1 MQNCYPASIPIAE
14 GTVIDDQPDTSID
27 ITQYQSGVGSL
38 QYLADKT
45 RPDIARAATL
55 LAEHS
60 KRPTKKSV
68 AALNHVLRYLK
79 GTMEKG
85 IKYNRCKEPASEL
98 RLPICFSDSNWG
110 DVHTDKRKS
119 VSGYVFML
127 AGGPVS
133 WKSRKQT
140 CIATSSNE
148 AEYVAASEAAK
159 QAVWIRRL
167 MIDMGLFD
175 DQSCSPLVVNMD
187 NQGAQDLIKSTV
199 VTRRSKHIDIRFHY
213 TKDMVQNRILAV
225 QGIASQ
231 DNAADGFTKPLN
243 TELFRRF
250 LDLICL

>member
-1 MQNCYPASIPIAE
+1 MQNCHPVNIPIAE
-14 GTVIDDQPDTSID
+14 GTVIDDQPDPSID

-60 KRPTKKSV
+60 NRPTKKSL
-68 AALNHVLRYLK
+68 AALYDVLRYLK
-79 GTMEKG
+79 GTMNRG
-85 IKYNRCKEPASEL
+85 ISYKKRGDLNEEFG
-98 RLPICFSDSNWG
+98 LPTSFSDSNWG
-110 DVHTDKRKS
+110 DTHADKRRP

-148 AEYVAASEAAK
+148 AEYVAASDTAK

-167 MIDMGLFD
+167 MVDMDLFD
-175 DQSCSPLVVNMD
+175 GENCSPLIINMD
-187 NQGAQDLIKSTV
+187 NQGALDLINSTV
-199 VTRRSKHIDIRFHY
+199 NTRRSKHIDIRPGRRSR
-213 TKDMVQNRILAV
+213 MVPLQSKGFP
-225 QGIASQ
+225 QGILTLRTGLQ
-231 DNAADGFTKPLN
+231 NP
-243 TELFRRF
+243 
-250 LDLICL
+250 